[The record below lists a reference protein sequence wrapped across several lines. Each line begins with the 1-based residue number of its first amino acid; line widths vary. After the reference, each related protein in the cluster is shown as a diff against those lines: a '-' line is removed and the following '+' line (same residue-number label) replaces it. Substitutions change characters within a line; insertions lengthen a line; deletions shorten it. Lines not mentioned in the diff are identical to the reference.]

1 MDIQIY
7 RRFFKGKHFLVCGLI
22 LVIGIGVLLNGISPY
37 VFGNIIDRITAFL
50 PGEFK
55 RLLLLYL
62 IICVM
67 TLVLSIVESMI
78 GTYVVNSIQNEMQK
92 KLLDRMLVLKCHESD
107 KAPEGELFNR
117 LEFDADSIVSYY
129 IDLISSILMIIV
141 NLLISLYFIFHI
153 SKGLSGMVV
162 IAIPVLY
169 LINFIS
175 RRQIQRFQKSY
186 KVYLDGYYEIVNWL
200 LRHLQFI
207 KIFQIEKKINDDY
220 QKALKEKIKLEMRGA
235 WLTNKV
241 GGVRGLVAVILNTG
255 ILFCAGLAIMKGQM
269 SIGNMVAF
277 HSYLSKLL
285 EACSKLLEL
294 NLDKQKVRV
303 CYERIQELDQWEK
316 EELKWDGLGVFEAV
330 GKIQKIELRN
340 VCFSHGGKRVL
351 QGLNLRFDAPGLYTI
366 TGENGCGKTTILKLL
381 ERLYDCA
388 EGEILINQKKIEEYD
403 LHCLRSC
410 LAYMAKEPFFTK
422 DTIMNNLRIGTS
434 GVTEDDVFE
443 ICKWV
448 GIHDDI
454 VKLEKG
460 YQTMMESQGKNFS
473 SGQKQKFGFA
483 RALLQKAQVYL
494 LDEVTSDLDCISR
507 DRIWQIILKL
517 AEEHIVINIT
527 HYAEHIDNSKKI
539 FVLSEG

>member
-186 KVYLDGYYEIVNWL
+186 KVYLDGYYEIVNWV

-410 LAYMAKEPFFTK
+410 LAYNAKKKKSQKTEPQPPTVR
-422 DTIMNNLRIGTS
+422 TERRPRQPLS
-434 GVTEDDVFE
+434 G
-443 ICKWV
+443 ILL
-448 GIHDDI
+448 

-539 FVLSEG
+539 FVL